1 MRTCVEGLCAVPME
15 AGLYHILTFVK
26 AQVLTDQNIY
36 LKVISGGWSMRK
48 DSVTTARKRLER
60 CVCVFVMGI
69 FLLYHVV
76 EDGFQ
81 SHETINTTVQLVYL

>member
-26 AQVLTDQNIY
+26 ARVLIDQNIS
-36 LKVISGGWSMRK
+36 LKVMSGGWSMRK

-60 CVCVFVMGI
+60 CVFVMVI

-76 EDGFQ
+76 EDVFQ
-81 SHETINTTVQLVYL
+81 SHETINATVRLVYL